1 MNKKELNKYLFNGRS
16 TYLNWSI
23 SAWRLQI
30 VNPTKDGFTRK
41 SFGWTG
47 RKHTNAP
54 KDVDCIAP
62 NTGRGTIAKEFI
74 LKAVASGIVV
84 ENLVEPE
91 ELINEGQAL
100 LKFKTLNLELLIPS
114 PVTGIISEL
123 NYETGSKVEKGSC
136 LVTISP
142 NV

>member
-16 TYLNWSI
+16 TYLNGSI

-47 RKHTNAP
+47 RKPTNTP
-54 KDVDCIAP
+54 KDVNDISP
-62 NTGRGTIAKEFI
+62 NTGRETIAKE
-74 LKAVASGIVV
+74 LLLEAVASGIVV

-91 ELINEGQAL
+91 ESINEGQAL
-100 LKFKTLNLELLIPS
+100 LIFKTLNLELLIPS
-114 PVTGIISEL
+114 PITGIISEL

-136 LVTISP
+136 LVTICP

>member
-1 MNKKELNKYLFNGRS
+1 MNKKEINKYLFNGRS
-16 TYLNWSI
+16 TYLNGSI

-47 RKHTNAP
+47 RKPTTAP
-54 KDVDCIAP
+54 EDANNP
-62 NTGRGTIAKEFI
+62 SQNTGTEATHKEFLLEAI
-74 LKAVASGIVV
+74 ASGIVV
-84 ENLVEPE
+84 KNLVEPE

-100 LKFKTLNLELLIPS
+100 LIFKTLNLELLIPS
-114 PVTGIISEL
+114 PITGKVTEL
-123 NYETGSKVEKGSC
+123 NYETGSEVEKGSC
-136 LVTISP
+136 LVTISA

>member
-16 TYLNWSI
+16 TYLNGSI

-47 RKHTNAP
+47 RKPTNTP
-54 KDVDCIAP
+54 KNVNNLSL
-62 NTGRGTIAKEFI
+62 NTGVDTIAKEF
-74 LKAVASGIVV
+74 LLEAVASGIVV

-91 ELINEGQAL
+91 QLIKKGQAL
-100 LKFKTLNLELLIPS
+100 LIFNTLNLELVIPS
-114 PVTGIISEL
+114 PITGQISEL
-123 NYETGSKVEKGSC
+123 NYKTGSKVEKGSR

-142 NV
+142 NE

>member
-16 TYLNWSI
+16 TYLNGSI

-47 RKHTNAP
+47 RKPTNTP
-54 KDVDCIAP
+54 KDVNDISP
-62 NTGRGTIAKEFI
+62 NTGRETIAKEF
-74 LKAVASGIVV
+74 LLEAVASGIVV